1 MVAEEK
7 ECLPAGGG
15 GGAGERSV
23 VESLKITNSLKSQRY
38 PSQPASQQMGV
49 HENLSN

>member
-23 VESLKITNSLKSQRY
+23 VESLSSRRVKGS
-38 PSQPASQQMGV
+38 GV
-49 HENLSN
+49 VA